1 VITQPL
7 TTGGEPIASSRKISG
22 DGWSLRSIKGCCGS
36 GSGSNTARSRVIRL
50 PGCLVSVIMGFSSIV
65 SRPVLKF
72 SRPKDWAFNLAGA
85 AHQIANHYATT
96 IIAR

>member
-1 VITQPL
+1 
-7 TTGGEPIASSRKISG
+7 
-22 DGWSLRSIKGCCGS
+22 
-36 GSGSNTARSRVIRL
+36 VIRL